1 MTNVVGLFQPGNLL
15 AVCFASAVRTVCLV
29 LAATSWWS
37 ICVAGIADVL
47 RVADLRKNFSLGFS
61 DVLFNVSH
69 VSQPDAF
76 LGGSLLNERRCSL
89 FCEFADLDCVE

>member
-1 MTNVVGLFQPGNLL
+1 MTNVVGLFQPVNLL

-69 VSQPDAF
+69 VSQPDA
-76 LGGSLLNERRCSL
+76 LLCGWVV
-89 FCEFADLDCVE
+89 VE